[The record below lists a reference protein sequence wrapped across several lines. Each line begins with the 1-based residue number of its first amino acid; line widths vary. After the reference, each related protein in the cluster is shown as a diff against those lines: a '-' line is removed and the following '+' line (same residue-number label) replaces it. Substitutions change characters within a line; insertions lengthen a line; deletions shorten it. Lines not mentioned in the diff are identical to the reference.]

1 MAADRATHATPF
13 ATNEAWRRC
22 PALFRRNLWHLQ
34 VVDMAVV
41 SGKRAV
47 VAAETWDLRKLSLH
61 SGSID
66 DKSAV
71 D

>member
-47 VAAETWDLRKLSLH
+47 VVAETL
-61 SGSID
+61 GSAKAFAAFGID
-66 DKSAV
+66 
-71 D
+71 

>member
-22 PALFRRNLWHLQ
+22 PALFRRNLWYLQ

-47 VAAETWDLRKLSLH
+47 VAAEAL
-61 SGSID
+61 GSAKAFAAIGID
-66 DKSAV
+66 
-71 D
+71 